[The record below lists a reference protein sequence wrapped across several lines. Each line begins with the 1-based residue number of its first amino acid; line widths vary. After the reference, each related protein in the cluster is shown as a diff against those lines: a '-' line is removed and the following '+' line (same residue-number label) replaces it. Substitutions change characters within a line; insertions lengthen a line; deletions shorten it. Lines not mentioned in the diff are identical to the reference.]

1 MKICKNTM
9 YYVRIMGKPYSF
21 GRASR
26 DMLAAQ
32 ITLDRARRMY
42 PGENW
47 GIVALAP

>member
-1 MKICKNTM
+1 MKICQNTM

-32 ITLDRARRMY
+32 ITLSEARRLY
-42 PGENW
+42 PGEEW
-47 GIVALAP
+47 GIVALTG

>member
-1 MKICKNTM
+1 MKIYKNAL

-26 DMLAAQ
+26 DMLEAQ

-42 PGENW
+42 PGEDW
-47 GIVALAP
+47 GIVTIAA